1 MKRYL
6 GVLLVA
12 LNAALVLVLAW
23 LWFKPNGELKNSH
36 WQEPRGQKA
45 AIEDLVPAIGKPEAM
60 DQKQFLA
67 MLDRPLFS
75 ATRRPPPPPPP
86 PPVQAPPPPP
96 DYLAGAVLSGVYMT
110 EDGKSGGVIIKF
122 QGKDKSLPLQGV
134 LDGWTLSSV
143 AANRVYFTRGGET
156 KEITLQKGKLQTGY
170 GPSADDPMAQ
180 ALRDVGAAP
189 RQDQPAPRRSRSSAG
204 GSAPASRP

>member
-23 LWFKPNGELKNSH
+23 LWFKPNGELKNSQ

-75 ATRRPPPPPPP
+75 ATRRPPPP
-86 PPVQAPPPPP
+86 

-122 QGKDKSLPLQGV
+122 QGKDRSLPLQGV

-156 KEITLQKGKLQTGY
+156 KEITLQKAKLQTGY
-170 GPSADDPMAQ
+170 GPSAADA
-180 ALRDVGAAP
+180 GARAAHDAGAEP
-189 RQDQPAPRRSRSSAG
+189 PQDRPAPRRSRSSVG

>member
-1 MKRYL
+1 MKRYTFHIL
-6 GVLLVA
+6 LLVIA
-12 LNAALVLVLAW
+12 LLICILLAM
-23 LWFKPNGELKNSH
+23 WFHQDGRLRNIH
-36 WQEPRGQKA
+36 WQPPVAQTQDFA
-45 AIEDLVPAIGKPEAM
+45 SMVPTLPVRQQSDASR
-60 DQKQFLA
+60 FLA

-122 QGKDKSLPLQGV
+122 QGKDRSLPLQGV

-156 KEITLQKGKLQTGY
+156 KEITLQKAKLQTGY
-170 GPSADDPMAQ
+170 GPSAADA
-180 ALRDVGAAP
+180 GARAAHDAGAEP
-189 RQDQPAPRRSRSSAG
+189 PQDRPAPRRSRSSVG

>member
-1 MKRYL
+1 MKRHL
-6 GVLLVA
+6 GVALLALNLLLV
-12 LNAALVLVLAW
+12 LLLVW
-23 LWFKPNGELKNSH
+23 LWVRPDGGLKNVH
-36 WQEPRGQKA
+36 WVEPKA
-45 AIEDLVPAIGKPEAM
+45 QTLNLDNLVPSLGRPMPM
-60 DQKQFLA
+60 DQSQFLA
-67 MLDRPLFS
+67 MLDRPVFS
-75 ATRRPPPPPPP
+75 PTRRPPPPPPP

-156 KEITLQKGKLQTGY
+156 KEITLQKAKLQTGY
-170 GPSADDPMAQ
+170 GPSAADA
-180 ALRDVGAAP
+180 GARAAHDAGAEP
-189 RQDQPAPRRSRSSAG
+189 PQDRPAPRRSRSSVG